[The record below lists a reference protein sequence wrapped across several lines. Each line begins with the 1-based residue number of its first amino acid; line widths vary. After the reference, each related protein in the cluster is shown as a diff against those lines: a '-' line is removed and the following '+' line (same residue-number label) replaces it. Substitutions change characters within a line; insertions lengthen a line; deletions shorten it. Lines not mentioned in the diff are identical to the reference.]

1 MSSKADPSPARVA
14 ILNVDDLGA
23 THGANTAFLDLARR
37 GLVNTGSVMAPGP
50 WFREIAEAGA
60 ADPSLRLGVHLTLTS
75 EWPRYRWAPLSTVSR
90 VSGLI
95 DGDGYMWRDVGSLR
109 RHLVPEAAEA
119 ELRAQIERCLRAG
132 MRPAHLDAHM
142 GAAMLAP
149 LLPAHVAL
157 AREYGMFP
165 VLPRS
170 ITWPPDLAAYRATVA
185 RLDAAGEPVVD
196 HCRGTLP
203 LDAAAL
209 GDGWRQMITDLPAGA
224 THFALHATAPG
235 EFDAI
240 APEHAPWRFGEY
252 ALLSSGA
259 VAEWLQAHGV
269 GTTAYPLPNAVAT
282 SSAAG

>member
-1 MSSKADPSPARVA
+1 LARIA

-23 THGANTAFLDLARR
+23 THGGNTAFLDLARR

-75 EWPRYRWAPLSTVSR
+75 EWPHYRWAPLSTTSPA
-90 VSGLI
+90 SGLI

-132 MRPAHLDAHM
+132 MRPTHLDAHM
-142 GAAMLAP
+142 GAAMLAE
-149 LLPAHVAL
+149 LLPAHVGL
-157 AREYGMFP
+157 AREYDVFP

-185 RLDAAGEPVVD
+185 QLDAAGAPVVD

-203 LDAAAL
+203 LDADAL
-209 GDGWRQMITDLPAGA
+209 GDGWRRMIAALPPGV

-235 EFDAI
+235 EFEAI
-240 APEHAPWRFGEY
+240 APEHAPWRLREY
-252 ALLSSGA
+252 ELLASG
-259 VAEWLQAHGV
+259 VVVEWLQSHGV
-269 GTTAYPLPNAVAT
+269 ETTAYPLRNGIT
-282 SSAAG
+282 AG